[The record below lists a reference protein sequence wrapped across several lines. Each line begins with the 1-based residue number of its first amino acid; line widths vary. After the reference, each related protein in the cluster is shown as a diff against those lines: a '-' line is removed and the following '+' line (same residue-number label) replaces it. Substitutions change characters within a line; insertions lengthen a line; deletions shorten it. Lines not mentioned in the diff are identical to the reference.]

1 MLSVKRCGV
10 PAFLNRAAACQR
22 LLQSSNVQFR
32 ARASLRYEDSDEES
46 GQGKRK
52 TRCVWP
58 QCTCTQQYLLWLLIE
73 VYIFRIFMSVKII
86 RLLGECRTHLP
97 LSLFTR
103 VKNMPPEGFT
113 LTDVERSCDRNEVF
127 CRTPLHVWELK
138 CPKCLGSG
146 SVAVD
151 RRKKKSRILSVCPQC
166 SGLGHVRYI
175 SSDLDGANSI
185 PYYLLRNID

>member
-1 MLSVKRCGV
+1 MSYMNCIVIASC
-10 PAFLNRAAACQR
+10 RA
-22 LLQSSNVQFR
+22 
-32 ARASLRYEDSDEES
+32 
-46 GQGKRK
+46 
-52 TRCVWP
+52 
-58 QCTCTQQYLLWLLIE
+58 
-73 VYIFRIFMSVKII
+73 
-86 RLLGECRTHLP
+86 HLP
-97 LSLFTR
+97 LSLFSR

-113 LTDVERSCDRNEVF
+113 LTDGERSCDRNEVF

-146 SVAVD
+146 NVAVD

-185 PYYLLRNID
+185 PYYLLRHIDEYG